1 MNPNGN
7 HPVFPTRPDGTRDR
21 DEEWD
26 VTDTW
31 KGMEEV
37 LNKGP
42 SFSVRDWEAGCR

>member
-7 HPVFPTRPDGTRDR
+7 HPVIPTRPDGSRDR

-37 LNKGP
+37 LKKGRL
-42 SFSVRDWEAGCR
+42 FSVGDWETACR